1 MLPISE
7 ISTDYS
13 VGIFSGLG
21 IYNEMLNILAV
32 FTDYSVGITGRLR
45 TEK

>member
-1 MLPISE
+1 MLAILD

-13 VGIFSGLG
+13 VGMFSGLG

-32 FTDYSVGITGRLR
+32 FTDYSVGITHRLK
-45 TEK
+45 TKK